1 MNVLVL
7 TSLSL
12 PLLGLLQFMWFYRH
26 PKQGA
31 KNLIIF
37 SALGFLCNFYHLLV
51 GPHDLRL
58 GFLLASLIA
67 FIACNIQTYAYRYLE
82 GDAGFNRF
90 FILIAALQW
99 CALAMVLSTSM
110 LYFWLFWTLSNL
122 LLVKLM
128 VHKSQWASA
137 KASGKLARINFA
149 CSSILLGLGF
159 LIIAQTPM
167 QYHIYGK
174 ILLIL
179 AAMSQSAIF
188 PLHQWLLSS
197 LNSPTPVSALM
208 HAGIVNAG
216 GILLIKYQ
224 HLFHGENF
232 LLSFIFIIGLTT
244 AIIGGFWK
252 LIQVDIKKMLANST
266 MAQMGF
272 MFLQCGM
279 GLFPAALAHLCWHGL
294 FKAYLFLNSG
304 SALQTKFRAERNICA
319 VKDYFWIIT
328 ATIAAIVC
336 FAYAADLALA
346 QISTQWVL
354 LGLVGISAWQLSK
367 NLVGKHHLFLDLFL
381 VLGSAVIYGF
391 SIRAIEACLAP
402 GHINGLPLNPL
413 FITGGLMLAAIW
425 LVMNSPILKA
435 IENTKFW
442 GWLYIKGLNASQ
454 PSAPTMTS
462 IRQNYDF

>member
-1 MNVLVL
+1 VNIAIL
-7 TSLSL
+7 TNLFL
-12 PLLGLLQFMWFYRH
+12 PLLGLLQFLWFYRQ

-31 KNLIIF
+31 KNLIFI
-37 SALGFLCNFYHLLV
+37 SALGFVFNAYSLMVCN
-51 GPHDLRL
+51 HDLRL
-58 GFLLASLIA
+58 GLVLASLIA
-67 FIACNIQTYAYRYLE
+67 FIACNIQKYAYRYLE

-90 FILIAALQW
+90 FIMIAALQW
-99 CALAMVLSTSM
+99 SASAMVLSTTM
-110 LYFWLFWTLSNL
+110 TYFWMFWTLSNFI
-122 LLVKLM
+122 LVRLM
-128 VHKSQWASA
+128 VHKSQWLSA
-137 KASGKLARINFA
+137 TASGKLALVNFT
-149 CSSILLGLGF
+149 CSSLFLGLGF
-159 LIIAQTPM
+159 LILSQTPM

-174 ILLIL
+174 ILVIL

-197 LNSPTPVSALM
+197 LNSPTPVSAIM

-224 HLFHGENF
+224 QLFQGESL
-232 LLSFIFIIGLTT
+232 LLSFIFIMGLAT
-244 AIIGGFWK
+244 AILGGFWK

-272 MFLQCGM
+272 MFVQCGM

-304 SALQTKFRAERNICA
+304 SALQAKFKAERNICA
-319 VKDYFWIIT
+319 IKDYFWIIS
-328 ATIAAIVC
+328 ASIASIIC
-336 FAYAADLALA
+336 FAYAANLALA
-346 QISTQWVL
+346 EISTQWIL

-381 VLGSAVIYGF
+381 VLGSAVIYGL

-413 FITGGLMLAAIW
+413 FITGGLLLAGIW
-425 LVMNSPILKA
+425 LVMNSPLCKRLQQ
-435 IENTKFW
+435 TKFW
-442 GWLYIKGLNASQ
+442 AWLYVKGLNASQ
-454 PSAPTMTS
+454 PSAKTITT
-462 IRQNYDF
+462 IRQTYDF